1 MHPARRKLY
10 SYIAVVAVYVLVFG
24 WWVFFFVHQSDFL
37 LARIARRKVTLPREA
52 EEALRQATDESMRMF
67 VFEGAFLGLMLLASM
82 FLVVRSLQREVAVH
96 RQQKNFLSAVT
107 HELKS
112 PLASAKLYL
121 ESLSLGRAEGEKRE
135 RYLRNAHADLER
147 LQEMVE
153 QLLESARMSST
164 GPPVHIE
171 RLELHAE
178 LARIVD
184 ELGKDPATATVET
197 SLAPAPALEVEADP
211 AALRAMLRNL
221 LTNAIKYAGPSPR
234 VEISLQSEGA
244 QALVRVRDFG
254 PGLKALDTRRIFEP
268 FVRGGDELVRTRKGV
283 GLGLYMVS
291 ELARAQRGS
300 ARAIGSVE
308 GGGFAVE
315 FTLPLARERRAGQA
329 QDGAGR

>member
-1 MHPARRKLY
+1 VDPARRKLY

-24 WWVFFFVHQSDFL
+24 WWVFFFVHQSEFL
-37 LARIARRKVTLPREA
+37 LARVARRGVTLPADA
-52 EEALRQATDESMRMF
+52 ENALREATDESMRMF

-82 FLVVRSLQREVAVH
+82 FLVTRSLQREVAVH

-112 PLASAKLYL
+112 PLASAKLYI
-121 ESLSLGRAEGEKRE
+121 ESLALGRAEGEKRE

-147 LQEMVE
+147 LQEMIE

-164 GPPVHIE
+164 GPPVRLE
-171 RLELHAE
+171 RLELRAE
-178 LARIVD
+178 LGRIVG
-184 ELGKDPATATVET
+184 ELGLDPATATAEIA
-197 SLAPAPALEVEADP
+197 LAPGAELEVEADP
-211 AALRAMLRNL
+211 LALRTMLHNL
-221 LTNAIKYAGPSPR
+221 LTNAIKYAGPAPR
-234 VEISLQSEGA
+234 VELSLQTEGSK
-244 QALVRVRDFG
+244 ALVRVRDFG

-291 ELARAQRGS
+291 ELARAQRGA

-315 FTLPLARERRAGQA
+315 FTLPLARERRANHA
-329 QDGAGR
+329 HNGAGK